1 MPSASDVDIDKKT
14 IEVGLSSRRA
24 FWLTAALAFFI
35 ACVMFIP
42 PLIAD
47 GGMLTLHGDFDE
59 QQIAFNMHS
68 NDLIKAGRW
77 GWDWSVDLGSSFV
90 GAFGFYTLGSPFF
103 WLSALFPANA
113 FPFLVG
119 WLYIL
124 KYVVAAMA
132 AFIFVKH
139 YVRKRETA
147 VIVSLLYA
155 FSGFS
160 QIDLL
165 FYHFHEVIALFPL
178 LLWSLDRLV
187 LDKKRGYFALFIG
200 LSAVLNYFFF
210 VGEMLFVL
218 LYFIFRHL
226 PTLKREA
233 RLGKIFAACVIEGV
247 AGVLLAGILLLPS
260 FLLVLRNPRTTGV
273 TFSFEN
279 MVFPLSRYLAFLKG
293 LSLPAE
299 TMAGQAA
306 FIQNDFSSNAL
317 YLPLF
322 GPALLYPVRKGEALW
337 LKRLLLVCL
346 LIALIPF
353 LNSAFYGFTLQYY
366 ARWFY
371 MPLLM
376 MAILTGK
383 HLERLTRRAL
393 YRGYAM
399 SAGLLVFLII
409 AALFLQPAANMSH
422 FRPDRLW
429 LLILIATLGLLFS
442 FLILVPGRLNTKE
455 KSYLIL
461 TAVVLFSAV
470 TGTLG
475 VQLLRHDRASKV
487 LPDDKYFEYKARLAG
502 TNAVPAGADNMRFM
516 LNRQVTNLPTMIDGA
531 SINSFISTISPSLFS
546 FYEAIGNRR
555 YVSTNVYTYTEPLLA
570 SLSVD
575 RVLTRH
581 AGAERTLRDFPSLK
595 HTGSW
600 QADKETMQQFHLPYA
615 VPLGFTHT
623 HYLPR
628 SQFVKQ
634 PVETRHQL
642 LLKALIVEDSDVPLV
657 EKILTLLPESS
668 LIDTDWQTAAAT
680 RREQAPQSFTRD
692 ADGFNAVYQL
702 EGERFAWFSVPHE
715 PGWRAFVN
723 EQEVPIIDALSL
735 MAIYIPEGK
744 STVRFSYET
753 PGLKRGLVLSVVGLI
768 FCGYLLFLNRK
779 EKSRHSKDSR

>member
-1 MPSASDVDIDKKT
+1 MLSARDVDIGQNT

-68 NDLIKAGRW
+68 NDLIKSGRW

-103 WLSALFPANA
+103 WLSALFPANV
-113 FPFLVG
+113 FPYIVG

-124 KYVVAAMA
+124 KYVAAALA

-147 VIVSLLYA
+147 MIVSLLYA

-160 QIDLL
+160 QINLL

-187 LDKKRGYFALFIG
+187 LDKKRGFFALIVG
-200 LSAVLNYFFF
+200 LSAILNYFFF
-210 VGEMLFVL
+210 VGEVLFVI
-218 LYFIFRHL
+218 LYFLFRHM

-233 RLGKIFAACVIEGV
+233 KLGKTLMACVVEGV
-247 AGVLLAGILLLPS
+247 AGVLLAGIMLLPS
-260 FLLVLRNPRTTGV
+260 FLLLVRNPRTTGAP
-273 TFSFEN
+273 FSLTN
-279 MVFPLSRYLAFLKG
+279 IVFPLSRYLALLKG

-306 FIQNDFSSNAL
+306 FIQHDFSSNAL

-322 GPALLYPVRKGEALW
+322 GPALLYPTRKGEALW

-346 LIALIPF
+346 LIALVPF
-353 LNSAFYGFTLQYY
+353 LNSAFYGFTQQYY

-371 MPLLM
+371 MPLLL

-383 HLERLTRRAL
+383 HLERLTKRAL
-393 YRGYAM
+393 YRGFAI
-399 SAGLLVFLII
+399 SIGLLVFLAIV
-409 AALFLQPAANMSH
+409 AHFLQPAVNMKH

-429 LLILIATLGLLFS
+429 LLILIATVGLLIS
-442 FLILVPGRLNTKE
+442 FLILVPGKLRMKE
-455 KSYLIL
+455 KSSLL
-461 TAVVLFSAV
+461 LVAVVLFSAV

-475 VQLLRHDRASKV
+475 VQLLRHGRASKAIQ
-487 LPDDKYFEYKARLAG
+487 DDKYFEYKARVAG
-502 TNAVPAGADNMRFM
+502 TDAVPAGADNMRFM
-516 LNRQVTNLPTMIDGA
+516 LNRQVTNLPTMIDSA

-555 YVSTNVYTYTEPLLA
+555 YVSTNVYAYTEPLLA
-570 SLSVD
+570 ALSVD

-581 AGAERTLRDFPSLK
+581 ADVARTLRRFPSLK
-595 HTGSW
+595 HAGNW
-600 QADKETMQQFHLPYA
+600 QADIETMQHFNLPHA

-623 HYLPR
+623 HYLPK
-628 SQFVKQ
+628 SQFINQ
-634 PVETRHQL
+634 PVEKRHQL
-642 LLKALIVEDSDVPLV
+642 LLQALIVEDSDLPLV
-657 EKILTLLPESS
+657 EKILTPLPESS
-668 LIDTDWQTAAAT
+668 LSDDNWLAAATT
-680 RREQAPQSFTRD
+680 RREQSPQTFTRD
-692 ADGFNAVYQL
+692 RSGFEAIYEL
-702 EGERFAWFSVPHE
+702 EQESVAWYSVPHE
-715 PGWRAFVN
+715 PGWRAFLN
-723 EQEVPIIDALSL
+723 DQEVPIIDSLSL
-735 MAIYIPEGK
+735 MAIHLPEGK
-744 STVRFSYET
+744 SSVRFTYET
-753 PGLKRGLVLSVVGLI
+753 PGLKIGSILSVVGLI
-768 FCGYLLFLNRK
+768 ACISLLFINRK
-779 EKSRHSKDSR
+779 NKKKAS